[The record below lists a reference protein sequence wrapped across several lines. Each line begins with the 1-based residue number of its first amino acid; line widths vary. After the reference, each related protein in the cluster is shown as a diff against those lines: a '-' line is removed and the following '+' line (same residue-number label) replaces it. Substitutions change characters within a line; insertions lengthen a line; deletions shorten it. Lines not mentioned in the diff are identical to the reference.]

1 MYNYEQRV
9 NKVRSDLEKLELT
22 ADLTNYENSKTT
34 LEITCTRCGNKFT
47 RNMATLMAAKYPC
60 DGCRAERKSENH
72 RKRVADM
79 FTKRFNDLG
88 LNKDYSIVEIPELI
102 RYPAKFKHLACG
114 NIINTSLQNLS
125 RTTKNMKGIGSGC
138 EYCSGKHTYTEEEVK
153 AYMTTERPTY
163 EFIRTY
169 MNNKHHL
176 HVIVKHL
183 RCGEEKD
190 LQVNYFMSKGEG
202 CRYCNVSGGEEM
214 IMYALDK
221 LCVTYEH
228 EKAFDDLVNP
238 KTGEALR
245 YDFYIP
251 SKNLLI
257 EYDGT
262 QHTNPM
268 SFSKSKENFLEY
280 QYRDLVKNEYA
291 KINDINLIRIS
302 YKIFGSKLLEYIKE
316 LVK

>member
-72 RKRVADM
+72 RKRVADI

-214 IMYALDK
+214 IMYALDN
-221 LCVTYEH
+221 LGITYEK
-228 EKAFDDLVNP
+228 EKMFEDLVNP
-238 KTGEALR
+238 KTGVHLR

-257 EYDGT
+257 EYDGK
-262 QHTNPM
+262 QHSM
-268 SFSKSKENFLEY
+268 VIDIWDSSEGLEERK
-280 QYRDLVKNEYA
+280 YRDYYKDMYAKEKGISIVRIPFTVFGSELIGMVDKLVK
-291 KINDINLIRIS
+291 
-302 YKIFGSKLLEYIKE
+302 
-316 LVK
+316 

>member
-9 NKVRSDLEKLELT
+9 NKVLSDLEKLELT
-22 ADLTNYENSKTT
+22 ADLTNYENSRTI

-60 DGCRAERKSENH
+60 DGCRAERKAENH

-79 FTKRFNDLG
+79 FTTRFNDLG

-138 EYCSGKHTYTEEEVK
+138 EYCSGRHTYTEEEVK
-153 AYMTTERPTY
+153 AYMATERPTY
-163 EFIRTY
+163 EFVRTY
-169 MNNKHHL
+169 MNDKHHL

-190 LQVNYFMSKGEG
+190 LQVNYFMNKGEG
-202 CRYCNVSGGEEM
+202 CQYCNISGGEEM
-214 IMYALDK
+214 TMYALDI
-221 LCVTYEH
+221 LGVAYDR
-228 EKAFDDLVNP
+228 EKTFDDLVNP
-238 KTGEALR
+238 KTGEQLR

-251 SKNLLI
+251 DKNLLI
-257 EYDGT
+257 EYDGM

-268 SFSKSKENFLEY
+268 QFSKSNKEFLNY
-280 QYRDLVKNEYA
+280 KYRDEVKNEYA
-291 KINDINLIRIS
+291 KDRGIKLVRIS
-302 YKIFGSKLLEYIKE
+302 YKLFGSKLIDYIRE